1 THPAWSMPP
10 ESSCR
15 TDRLDICVKTAEPGL
30 FSAPCKGAV
39 LQRVRLPPGNWSF
52 QPVAI
57 GATEE
62 VTSPSKPLVQRVA
75 WGRLGECAGR
85 NASERRAGLGT
96 GDVGADPPECR
107 GRPLSLDKTNDLRN
121 QRSHRGKGEGM
132 HTHGEP
138 TQHGKPQRWQR
149 VTVNRKPARDR
160 PGRLG

>member
-75 WGRLGECAGR
+75 GGRLGECAGR
-85 NASERRAGLGT
+85 NASERRAGLET
-96 GDVGADPPECR
+96 GDVGADAPEFR
-107 GRPLSLDKTNDLRN
+107 GRRLSLDTKNDSSN
-121 QRSHRGKGEGM
+121 KRSI
-132 HTHGEP
+132 
-138 TQHGKPQRWQR
+138 
-149 VTVNRKPARDR
+149 RDK
-160 PGRLG
+160 